1 MHRAL
6 AILLLIGCA
15 LLIAGVAGTALASRQ
30 PEVSSVSAGP
40 SVDIRARFSN
50 LAPDGQSTGFA
61 VGPDGS
67 LGVVDRTRQRVIRLD
82 PTGQVLTEWGPRFED
97 DAPSTDL
104 SGLAAGG
111 ADGTWYLL
119 DRGRQRILRLDLTG
133 HAVGAID
140 LARLGTYGPNGLTLD
155 EAGDVYVADTGQN
168 RILVFGPDGA
178 LKRTIGTAGS
188 GLGQL
193 KQPMSMAFGADGSLV
208 VTDLENNRIERWD
221 SRLESPSAWPLDPH
235 AWGVAVDH
243 LGRVFA
249 PDAEHRAVR
258 MFDGSGQLL
267 ATVATPLDFPTQVGL
282 TPDGSGLWVLGA
294 NALGYLDLSPY
305 AQLVRPAG
313 PDWPSRSMAI
323 AGLVLALF
331 SLAALAGAALLPR
344 AAWRGKGTAGSIPIA
359 DESVARLARAQ
370 AIRWPKLAHAYL
382 RSRAIVAAGIVLLLV
397 GAAGVAVGQL
407 AISDAT
413 TRGSP
418 WPLLGL
424 MVGGGL
430 LWAVGASMTARVVPV
445 RWFAAWAGTSST
457 RDRTTRDRTY
467 PAWRVCVLA
476 TAALA
481 GLVAALMWWV
491 GHFETVDSTHAAF
504 VWLGAVV
511 LAAIAC
517 SGSRQWPIRWHRP
530 GVIVLAG
537 VGLFALALMPRIWQ
551 VADLPFGIWYDE
563 AQGALEIRRV
573 VAQGTYAPILNTY
586 GRDTSGFFYL
596 IPLVSLALGDG
607 IFAARA
613 TSAIVGALTVSLTYL
628 LGRELFGWRVGL
640 VAGGLLA
647 LMRWHLN
654 FSRLAFNP
662 ISLPLC
668 TVLAFWLLARAVRR
682 GRWPDFVL
690 AGLALGVGLHA
701 YTGFRAIVLVA
712 MVGLAYAAVT
722 EHWSMRV
729 IAGRAGLYLAAALL
743 TALPVAIFAVRDPV
757 AFNARTVQ
765 TLILASPVDNG
776 EKLRLIWENLQRH
789 LLMFN
794 VSGDLNGRHNLPGL
808 PMLDPLTSALVAIGL
823 GWLLIRP
830 LDWRTVLLM
839 AWAGAALAQGIL
851 TFAFEAP
858 QAVRT
863 IAITPLLALLGGLGL
878 VALLD
883 RLVAFLTVSRMLDVR
898 RVPLL
903 ASALGVVAV
912 GSIGF
917 MNLDT
922 FFNRQMPD
930 PATWASFS
938 TRETIVAKAARDGR
952 GQYEAVLTSAT
963 LAPSMQ
969 EAYLVPD
976 LQATIHVF
984 DPARDLPYR
993 GNGPALVYLETEHDQ
1008 PLADAVAR
1016 MYPEAATLP
1025 GSAPAGGAP
1034 VVSGFRLDR
1043 ALLDQHRGGWAN
1055 YRGADGTEVAR
1066 AEAEPPWLAESTP
1079 VPLPADL
1086 DWRAALALDTT
1097 GTYGFRV
1104 PPGFVLRVDDAAL
1117 QAAASDGIRVALAR
1131 GTHLLEVSGTIES
1144 DAQPMVE
1151 WWPPGEVEWSPVATT
1166 SLYLAPAGG
1175 NGLRLNLTPLSEPAS
1190 AADEYIDPVLAHYF
1204 HITPFASV
1212 NGNPPEWVAEWDG
1225 VLDAPSTGSYDFA
1238 LDHSEHAALSIDG
1251 SLLMTDLGMA
1261 TAKLESQVELT
1272 AGRHAISVRFEKTE
1286 DGAPWIDL
1294 YWTPPGGQHVV
1305 VPGSVLYPPPPAPV
1319 GQGAQEAGPDH

>member
-1 MHRAL
+1 
-6 AILLLIGCA
+6 LLIGCA
-15 LLIAGVAGTALASRQ
+15 LLVAGLAGTAVASRQ
-30 PEVSSVSAGP
+30 PEITSTTAGP
-40 SVDIRARFSN
+40 SVEIRARFSN
-50 LAPDGQSTGFA
+50 LAPNGQSTGFA

-67 LGVVDRTRQRVIRLD
+67 LGVVDRMRQHVIRLD
-82 PTGQVLTEWGPRFED
+82 PTGQVLTDWGPRFED
-97 DAPSTDL
+97 DAPATDL

-111 ADGTWYLL
+111 ANGTWYLL
-119 DRGRQRILRLDLTG
+119 DRGRQRILQLDPSG

-140 LARLGTYGPNGLTLD
+140 LEWLGTYGPNGLALD

-178 LKRTIGTAGS
+178 LQRTIGTAGS

-221 SRLESPSAWPLDPH
+221 SRLQSASAWPLDPH

-243 LGRVFA
+243 LGRVFV

-258 MFDGSGQLL
+258 MFDGNGHLL
-267 ATVATPLDFPTQVGL
+267 ASVATPLDFPSQVGL

-313 PDWPSRSMAI
+313 TEWPSGPMAI
-323 AGLVLALF
+323 AGVVLALF
-331 SLAALAGAALLPR
+331 SLAALGGPALMPR
-344 AAWRGKGTAGSIPIA
+344 TARRGNGTAGSILTA
-359 DESVARLARAQ
+359 DASVARSARAH
-370 AIRWPKLAHAYL
+370 AMRWPRLAHAYL
-382 RSRAIVAAGIVLLLV
+382 RARAIVAAGILLLLL
-397 GAAGVAVGQL
+397 GGTGVAVGQL
-407 AISDAT
+407 AIGDAT
-413 TRGSP
+413 TWTAP
-418 WPLLGL
+418 WPLLGR

-445 RWFAAWAGTSST
+445 RWVATWANTSSAN
-457 RDRTTRDRTY
+457 DPTY
-467 PAWRVCVLA
+467 PAWRLCFLA

-481 GLVAALMWWV
+481 GLVAGLMWWV
-491 GHFETVDSTHAAF
+491 GRFETVDSTHAAF

-517 SGSRQWPIRWHRP
+517 AGGRRWPSRWHRP

-537 VGLFALALMPRIWQ
+537 VGLFALALIPRIWQ

-563 AQGALEIRRV
+563 AQGALEIQRV
-573 VAQGTYAPILNTY
+573 VDQGTYAPILNTY

-596 IPLVSLALGDG
+596 IPVVSLVLGDG

-613 TSAIVGALTVSLTYL
+613 TSAIVGALTVSLTML

-640 VAGGLLA
+640 VASGLLA

-668 TVLAFWLLARAVRR
+668 TVLAFWLLARAVQR
-682 GRWPDFVL
+682 GRWLDFAL

-701 YTGFRAIVLVA
+701 YTGFRAMLLVA

-722 EHWSMRV
+722 EHWSTRM
-729 IAGRAGLYLAAALL
+729 IAGRTGLYLAAALL
-743 TALPVAIFAVRDPV
+743 TALPVAIFAVRDPA

-765 TLILASPVDNG
+765 TLILAAPVDNA
-776 EKLRLIWENLQRH
+776 EKVRQIWDNVQRH

-794 VSGDLNGRHNLPGL
+794 VSGDLNGRHNLPGS
-808 PMLDPLTSALVAIGL
+808 PMLDPLTSALVAVGL

-830 LDWRTVLLM
+830 RDWRTVLLM

-863 IAITPLLALLGGLGL
+863 IAITPVLALLGGLGL

-883 RLVAFLTVSRMLDVR
+883 RLVAVLTMSRMVDPR
-898 RVPLL
+898 RLPIL

-922 FFNRQMPD
+922 FFNRQMND
-930 PATWASFS
+930 PTTWASFS

-952 GQYEAVLTSAT
+952 GQYETMLTSAT

-969 EAYLVPD
+969 EAYLVPS

-993 GNGPALVYLETEHDQ
+993 GSGPALVYLETEHDQ

-1016 MYPEAATLP
+1016 MYPEAVTLP
-1025 GSAPAGGAP
+1025 GSAPSGGAP
-1034 VVSGFRLDR
+1034 LLSGFRLDQ
-1043 ALLDQHRGGWAN
+1043 ALLDRHRGGWAT
-1055 YRGADGTEVAR
+1055 YRGADGTAVAR
-1066 AEAEPPWLAESTP
+1066 AEAQPRWSTESTP
-1079 VPLPADL
+1079 VPLPADI
-1086 DWRAALALDTT
+1086 DWRTALALDTT

-1104 PPGFVLRVDDAAL
+1104 PPGFVVRVDDATL
-1117 QAAASDGIRVALAR
+1117 QSATSGGVSVALAR
-1131 GTHLLEVSGTIES
+1131 GTHLLEASGTIES
-1144 DAQPMVE
+1144 GAQPVVE
-1151 WWPPGEVEWSPVATT
+1151 WWPPGSVGWSPVATT
-1166 SLYLAPAGG
+1166 ALYLAPAGG
-1175 NGLRLNLTPLSEPAS
+1175 NGLRLSLTPLSEPAN
-1190 AADEYIDPVLAHYF
+1190 AVDEYIDPVLAHYF

-1212 NGNPPEWVAEWDG
+1212 KADPPQWLGEWDG
-1225 VLDAPSTGSYDFA
+1225 VLDAPNTGTYDFA

-1251 SLLMTDLGMA
+1251 SLLMSDLDIK
-1261 TAKLESQVELT
+1261 TAKLESEVELA

-1294 YWTPPGGQHVV
+1294 YWMPPGGQRVI
-1305 VPGSVLYPPPPAPV
+1305 VPGSVLYPPPPEPV
-1319 GQGAQEAGPDH
+1319 GPAEPEVGSDQ